1 VTVNNIIILVA
12 DRNSEE
18 RRRIIKKWNK
28 AHEKIKEDEQRKRE
42 AAESKMNLILL
53 QQRLQ
58 DNLNKIKEE
67 KEKENK

>member
-1 VTVNNIIILVA
+1 MA

-18 RRRIIKKWNK
+18 RRRIIRKWNK
-28 AHEKIKEDEQRKRE
+28 DHEKVKEDENKKRE

-58 DNLNKIKEE
+58 DNLNKMQEE
-67 KEKENK
+67 KEKELKEKN